1 MFGVPISIKD
11 TFDIKGLSSSI
22 GITHRCL
29 NLQEDDGVIIK
40 CLKNAGM
47 IPFVKSNIPQ
57 LAMIY
62 DSNNFLWGRALNPWN
77 TKKTVG
83 GSSGG

>member
-1 MFGVPISIKD
+1 
-11 TFDIKGLSSSI
+11 
-22 GITHRCL
+22 
-29 NLQEDDGVIIK
+29 
-40 CLKNAGM
+40 M

-77 TKKTVG
+77 KNKTVG
-83 GSSGG
+83 GSSGGEGGLIAARCSCIGLGSDIGGSIRIPS